1 MTPAP
6 PPFLPPDSPP
16 LPEPAHV
23 VASDGYESAYRLW
36 RPAGPPRGLLV
47 ALHGI
52 QSHAG
57 WYGWSSAKLA
67 DAGYAVAFLDRRG
80 SGANAAHRGDAP
92 HADRLINDIVQFV
105 AHLERIGL
113 RGLPRVLSAV
123 SWGGKLAAAT
133 AIHRP
138 DLFAGLALLT
148 PGLCTR
154 IRANPAQRAA
164 LRAATAL
171 GADRREVPI
180 PLDDPALF
188 TDAPAYREFIRDDPL
203 TLRRVTVRFL
213 TASLAIDRLVRSRA
227 SEIRCPVLLLLAA
240 RDRIVDNA
248 ATRKLIEF
256 FASPEKTVTE
266 YPFARHTL
274 EFEPDRD
281 RFLADL
287 VAWIER
293 TIHP

>member
-6 PPFLPPDSPP
+6 EPLPPPGSPP
-16 LPEPAHV
+16 LPVPARF
-23 VASDGYESAYRLW
+23 VASDGYGSAYRLW
-36 RPAGPPRGLLV
+36 HPAGPPQALVV

-67 DAGYAVAFLDRRG
+67 EAGYAVAFLDRRG
-80 SGANAAHRGDAP
+80 SGANDAARGDAP
-92 HADRLINDIVQFV
+92 HAERLLNDVAQFV

-113 RGLPRVLSAV
+113 GGLPRVLSAV

-133 AIHRP
+133 AVRRP
-138 DLFAGLALLT
+138 DLFDGLALLT

-164 LRAATAL
+164 LRMANAL
-171 GADRREVPI
+171 GARRREVPI

-188 TDAPAYREFIRDDPL
+188 TDMPAYRDFIGTDPL

-227 SEIRCPVLLLLAA
+227 SEVRCPVLLLLAG

-248 ATRKLIEF
+248 ATRNLVES
-256 FASPEKTVTE
+256 FASREKTVTE
-266 YPFARHTL
+266 YPLARHTL
-274 EFEPDRD
+274 EFESDRD
-281 RFLADL
+281 RFVADL
-287 VAWIER
+287 VAWIR
-293 TIHP
+293 RVSS